1 MDGRERERFV
11 VAALNLG
18 EIEMNGRDRESMGEK
33 KYSHGCC
40 CSKCVVEEKE
50 RWACMCMRKHTIHVT
65 RLLD

>member
-33 KYSHGCC
+33 K
-40 CSKCVVEEKE
+40 
-50 RWACMCMRKHTIHVT
+50 
-65 RLLD
+65 